1 MFLWAFFNPYISLH
15 LEGKFDFFP
24 NASTSPYVLDPCNEV
39 FIFIPFPM
47 PLLVFDLGFHF
58 NLDATT
64 FASSSFIQV
73 NAPSRNEVAKRTN
86 CEFLVREPIPK
97 FQFLKTNDKEL
108 GNVNKG
114 S

>member
-64 FASSSFIQV
+64 FASSSFIQINV
-73 NAPSRNEVAKRTN
+73 LLGSEVAKRTN
-86 CEFLVREPIPK
+86 RESLIREPIPK
-97 FQFLKTNDKEL
+97 FQFLKSNDKEL
-108 GNVNKG
+108 ENVKG
-114 S
+114 G